1 VEIATADL
9 LPHSSGGGGLTLG
22 DSAID
27 VWLAFDA
34 QFPAAE
40 VAALAGKLSPQ
51 EIARMHRL
59 ALPAA
64 QRQFAITRALQ
75 RHALSAYAA
84 DVHPSKWQ
92 FQESAEGRP
101 SLAPPFEHLRLHF
114 NLSHT
119 EDLVA
124 MAVCRHV
131 RVGIDVE
138 KLGSVSLA
146 VADRFFSA
154 AEVAELRALPAETQ
168 PRRFMQLWTLKEA
181 YLKAVG
187 TGLAGGLGRMSF
199 LFGTTGDFH
208 FKRPEDADERRWQF
222 HQYAI
227 GAHLLGVAV
236 LPDAIDSRLAVT
248 FREFRVPKA
257 ASSQEQCAQP

>member
-1 VEIATADL
+1 
-9 LPHSSGGGGLTLG
+9 
-22 DSAID
+22 
-27 VWLAFDA
+27 LA
-34 QFPAAE
+34 
-40 VAALAGKLSPQ
+40 PQ

-84 DVHPSKWQ
+84 DIHPSEWR

-101 SLAPPFEHLRLHF
+101 SLAPPFEHTGLHF

-138 KLGSVSLA
+138 KLAPVSLA

-154 AEVAELRALPAETQ
+154 AEVSELRALPAGAQ

-181 YLKAVG
+181 YLKAIG

-199 LFGTTGDFH
+199 LFATTGDFH
-208 FKRPEDADERRWQF
+208 FERPEDADAARWQF
-222 HQYAI
+222 YQYTS
-227 GAHLLGVAV
+227 GSHLLGLAV
-236 LPDAIDSRLAVT
+236 LPDSTDQRLAVN
-248 FREFRVPKA
+248 FPEFRVPERFQVRNSA
-257 ASSQEQCAQP
+257 PSLTMSRSRCSR